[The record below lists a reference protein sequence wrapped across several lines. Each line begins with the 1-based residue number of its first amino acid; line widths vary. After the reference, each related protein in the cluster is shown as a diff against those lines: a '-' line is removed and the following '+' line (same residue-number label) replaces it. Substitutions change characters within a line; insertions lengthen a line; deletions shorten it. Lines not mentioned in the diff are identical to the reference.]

1 MLAVEPWNKQ
11 KTKSMRE
18 QVEQQFEWKR
28 QLEAEGDEIPKSI
41 GNGLRFG
48 NVQGAVGNGLRL
60 GNTQGAIGNKP
71 RLGNMQGNKL
81 KLGNAINLG
90 T

>member
-1 MLAVEPWNKQ
+1 MEEA
-11 KTKSMRE
+11 
-18 QVEQQFEWKR
+18 
-28 QLEAEGDEIPKSI
+28 LEAEGDDFPKSI